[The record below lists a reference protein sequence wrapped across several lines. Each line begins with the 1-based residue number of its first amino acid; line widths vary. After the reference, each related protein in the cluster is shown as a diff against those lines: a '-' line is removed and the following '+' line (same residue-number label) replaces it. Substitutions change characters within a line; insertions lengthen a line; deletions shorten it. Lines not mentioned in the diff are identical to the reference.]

1 MPLPKRLSPIIDEK
15 DFFAEDAWKGDK
27 RVKIGKAVVPL
38 TSLDRVYWP
47 KERYTK
53 FDLLKYYWQIS
64 KYIIPYL
71 KDRPLILRR
80 FPAGITGQQFY
91 QHNLEE
97 APDFMDTFIIPEKD
111 GKPIHYSLVKDAADL
126 IYLANIGTIAQNP
139 FMSRTKSLTKPDYFV
154 FDLDPG
160 DKATFKNVIE
170 IALIVKDIL
179 DELGLMSYPKTS
191 GSSGI
196 HIWVPIKN
204 QYTYDEVVDF
214 AKGVARLVVD
224 ETPRTATIERFT
236 KNRKPQ
242 QIYVDYLQNL
252 QGKSVAAA
260 YSVREKPGATVSTPL
275 TWAEVKKGIKIA
287 DFTIKNVPARVKKK
301 GDLMKEVLTK
311 KQTLA
316 TAQKKL
322 DQLLRDRS

>member
-1 MPLPKRLSPIIDEK
+1 MAIPKKLSPVIDEK
-15 DFFAEDAWKGDK
+15 DFFAEDSWKGDR
-27 RVKIGKAVVPL
+27 RVKIGKDIVQV
-38 TSLDRVYWP
+38 TSLDRVYFP
-47 KERYTK
+47 KEKYTK
-53 FDLLKYYWQIS
+53 FDLLKYYWQVS

-80 FPAGITGQQFY
+80 FPAGINGQQFY

-97 APDFMDTFIIPEKD
+97 APEHMDTFPIREKD
-111 GKPIHYSLVKDAADL
+111 GKMIHYALVKDAGDL

-139 FMSRTKSLTKPDYFV
+139 FMSRIKSLTKPDYFV

-160 DKATFKNVIE
+160 DKASFKDVID

-179 DELGLMSYPKTS
+179 DDLGLKAYPKTS

-196 HIWVPIKN
+196 HIVVPIKN
-204 QYTYDEVVDF
+204 AYGYDEVVDF
-214 AKGVARLVVD
+214 AKGVARLVVN

-260 YSVREKPGATVSTPL
+260 YSVREKPGATVSTPV
-275 TWAEVKKGIKIA
+275 TWTEMKKGIKIS
-287 DFTIKNVPARVKKK
+287 DFTLKNVPARAKAE
-301 GDLMKEVLTK
+301 GDIMKESLTK

-316 TAQKKL
+316 TARKKL
-322 DQLLRDRS
+322 DRLLKE